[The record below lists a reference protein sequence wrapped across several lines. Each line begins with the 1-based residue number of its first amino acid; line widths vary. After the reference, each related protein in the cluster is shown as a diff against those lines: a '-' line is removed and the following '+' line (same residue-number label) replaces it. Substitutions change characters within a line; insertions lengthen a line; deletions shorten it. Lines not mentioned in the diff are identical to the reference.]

1 MSDFGNYNS
10 LLKYE
15 EGKQQINK
23 SKFHKKL
30 MDINKSDIEMSCCF
44 FTLLRKIPLLLLA
57 MYPQREI
64 FVFIQSHFVRDF
76 SFCFKDVFFGLFG
89 YSKENIGKYN
99 LICFLLAKFYIRK
112 KKKKS
117 VSKPFFLI
125 QS

>member
-30 MDINKSDIEMSCCF
+30 MDINNKSDIEMSCCF

-99 LICFLLAKFYIRK
+99 LICFLLAKFHICK
-112 KKKKS
+112 KNTY
-117 VSKPFFLI
+117 VKPFFLI